1 MKTKIL
7 TTILLLLIFF
17 TTHVAGNVSGTIS
30 GKVIDDETGDPLEY
44 VSVAVYDA
52 KNESL
57 ITGTITDADG
67 QFSIKGITQGEYYLE
82 VTFIGYDKRVKKE
95 IDIEAGRTEVQV
107 GDIVLPRS
115 AEQLDEVQVVADEM
129 GVEYKIDRKVI
140 NVSQQL
146 TAASGSAVDILENV
160 PSITVDVDGNVA
172 LRGSTG
178 FMVLIDGRPTVLE
191 PSEAL
196 QQIPANTIENIEII
210 TNPSAKYNPDGTAG
224 IINII
229 TKKDKLKGLS
239 GTANLNGGNY
249 SRYGA
254 GMLLNYSRKKW
265 NVFFGADLNHGRRP
279 GMSFSERTTTKN
291 DTTFYTESDGERNR
305 ERHFWV
311 IRGGLGYN
319 FTDRDIFNI
328 EFNYGYFIWQS
339 ATIQDYTEWIEPGDR
354 LSNYISRESG
364 IRSGNFYSVSAN
376 FRHDFQKK
384 GHFLSADVSYRSREG
399 EDTSTNQ
406 LIDSDDEIASG
417 QINTEDGPGNVLQ
430 LNLDYTLPVGENN
443 KFEAGY
449 QSRIGN
455 SGDATSLSVY
465 NPENGF
471 YELQPEFTNETNYKR
486 DIHSL
491 YGIYASESEKF
502 GYQVGLRGEYTYR
515 IISSLVYNQEF
526 VIDRLDYFPT
536 LHTSYKLPSEQQLM
550 ASYSR
555 RIERPR
561 GWWLEPFI
569 TWEDAFNVRQGNPDL
584 QPEYIDAM
592 ELGYMKGL
600 GEHSLTFEG
609 YYRITSNKV
618 ERIRSVYDD
627 NVMMERPE
635 NVGKDYA
642 LGGELVLNLNLFK
655 WWKADLSGNF
665 YQYRLEGAV
674 EQQVFDRQ
682 SFNWNSRLSNTF
694 RFGKGTRIQLN
705 SRYNSA
711 TVTAQGERGDYW
723 TADLAVSQEFLN
735 KSMTAIVQVRDIF
748 GNVVRDG
755 YESGPDFYSYSEF
768 YNLAP
773 QVALTLNYRF
783 NNFNRDRNGSD
794 GEGGGGDVGGEEF

>member
-1 MKTKIL
+1 MKLKVQSIV
-7 TTILLLLIFF
+7 LLLFF
-17 TTHVAGNVSGTIS
+17 FLSTRVVGNVSGTIS
-30 GKVIDDETGDPLEY
+30 GKVIDQDTGDPMEF
-44 VSVAVYDA
+44 VSVAVYNAEDQ
-52 KNESL
+52 SL
-57 ITGTITDADG
+57 VTGTITG
-67 QFSIKGITQGEYYLE
+67 TEGEFSIKGVGQGEYYIE
-82 VTFIGYDKRVKKE
+82 VTFIGYDKQVKKG
-95 IDIEAGRTEVQV
+95 IDIQSGRTEVQV
-107 GDIVLPRS
+107 GDIVLPRAVS
-115 AEQLDEVQVVADEM
+115 QLAEVEVVADEL

-229 TKKDKLKGLS
+229 TKKDKLKGFS
-239 GTANLNGGNY
+239 GTANLNGGTY

-254 GMLLNYSRKKW
+254 GALLNYSKKKW
-265 NVFFGADLNHGRRP
+265 NVFLGADLNHGQRP
-279 GMSFSERTTTKN
+279 GVSSMERTTIKN
-291 DTTFYTESDGERNR
+291 DTTYYTKSDGER
-305 ERHFWV
+305 EGQRHFWV
-311 IRGGLGYN
+311 VRGGLGYN
-319 FTDRDIFNI
+319 ITDRDIFNA
-328 EFNYGYFIWQS
+328 EFNYGYFGWQNS
-339 ATIQDYTEWIEPGDR
+339 TDQNYQEWTAPGNQ
-354 LSNYISRESG
+354 LNNYISQEAG
-364 IRSGNFYSVSAN
+364 KRSGNFYSFAFN
-376 FRHDFQKK
+376 YRHEFQKK
-384 GHFLSADVSYRSREG
+384 GHFLTTDFSYRNRDG

-406 LIDSDDEIASG
+406 LIDPDGEISSG
-417 QINTEDGPGNVLQ
+417 QINTEDGPGREMQINT
-430 LNLDYTLPVGENN
+430 DYTLPIGENN
-443 KFEAGY
+443 KLEAGY
-449 QSRIGN
+449 QSRLG
-455 SGDATSLSVY
+455 SSADATSLSFY
-465 NPENGF
+465 NPASGE

-486 DIHSL
+486 DIHSV
-491 YGIYASESEKF
+491 YGIYASESDKF
-502 GYQVGLRGEYTYR
+502 GYQIGLRGEYTYR
-515 IISSLVYNQEF
+515 VISSLVYNQEF

-536 LHTSYKLPSEQQLM
+536 VHTSYKLPADQQVM

-561 GWWLEPFI
+561 SWYLEPFI

-584 QPEYIDAM
+584 KPEYIDAM
-592 ELGYMKGL
+592 EIGYMKGL

-618 ERIRSVYDD
+618 ERIRSVYQE

-642 LGGELVLNLNLFK
+642 LGGEMVLNLSLFK

-674 EQQVFDRQ
+674 EQQNFDRE
-682 SFNWNSRLSNTF
+682 SFNWNTRLSNTF

-711 TVTAQGERGDYW
+711 TVTAQGKRGDYF
-723 TADLAVSQEFLN
+723 TADMAFSQEFLN
-735 KSMTAIVQVRDIF
+735 KNMTAILQVRDIF
-748 GNVVRDG
+748 GRVIRDR
-755 YESGPDFYSYSEF
+755 YESGPDFSSYSEY
-768 YNLAP
+768 YNRAP
-773 QVALTLNYRF
+773 RINLTVNYRF
-783 NNFNRDRNGSD
+783 NNYQKKRGGRG
-794 GEGGGGDVGGEEF
+794 GGGGDEGGEEF

>member
-1 MKTKIL
+1 MKLNIL
-7 TTILLLLIFF
+7 SLFLLLFLILSIQ
-17 TTHVAGNVSGTIS
+17 VLGNVSGTIS
-30 GKVIDDETGDPLEY
+30 GKVIDQESGDPLEF
-44 VSVAVYDA
+44 VSVAVYNTED
-52 KNESL
+52 ESL
-57 ITGTITDADG
+57 VTGTITG
-67 QFSIKGITQGEYYLE
+67 TEGEFSIKGIGQGEYYIE
-82 VTFIGYDKRVKKE
+82 VTFIGYDKQVKE
-95 IDIEAGRTEVQV
+95 GIDIRAGRTEVQV
-107 GDIVLPRS
+107 GDISLPRS
-115 AEQLDEVQVVADEM
+115 VEQLEEVEIVADEL

-229 TKKDKLKGLS
+229 TKKDKLKGFS
-239 GTANLNGGNY
+239 GTANLNGGTY

-254 GMLLNYSRKKW
+254 GALLNYSKKKW
-265 NVFFGADLNHGRRP
+265 NVFFGADLNHGQRP
-279 GMSFSERTTTKN
+279 GVSSMERTTVKN
-291 DTTFYTESDGERNR
+291 DTTYYTKSDGER
-305 ERHFWV
+305 EGQRHFWV
-311 IRGGLGYN
+311 VRGGLGYN
-319 FTDRDIFNI
+319 ITERDIFNA
-328 EFNYGYFIWQS
+328 EFNYGYFSWQNS
-339 ATIQDYTEWIEPGDR
+339 TNQDYVEWIDPGDQ
-354 LSNYISRESG
+354 LNNYISQETGR
-364 IRSGNFYSVSAN
+364 RAGNFYSYAFN
-376 FRHDFQKK
+376 YRHDFLKK
-384 GHFLSADVSYRSREG
+384 GHFLTADFSYRNREG

-406 LIDSDDEIASG
+406 LLDQEGDISSG
-417 QINTEDGPGNVLQ
+417 QINTEDGPGHEMQ
-430 LNLDYTLPVGENN
+430 MNLDYTLPVGEN
-443 KFEAGY
+443 KKLEAGY
-449 QSRIGN
+449 QSRLGN
-455 SGDATSLSVY
+455 SSDATSLSFY
-465 NPENGF
+465 NTIRGE
-471 YELQPEFTNETNYKR
+471 YELQPEFSNETNYKR

-502 GYQVGLRGEYTYR
+502 GYQIGLRGEYTYR
-515 IISSLVYNQEF
+515 VISSLVYNQEY

-536 LHTSYKLPSEQQLM
+536 VHTSYKLPAEQQVM

-561 GWWLEPFI
+561 SWWLEPFI

-584 QPEYIDAM
+584 MPEYIDAM
-592 ELGYMKGL
+592 EIGYMKGL

-618 ERIRSVYDD
+618 ERIRSVYQE

-642 LGGELVLNLNLFK
+642 LGGEMVLNLSLFK

-665 YQYRLEGAV
+665 YQYRLDGAV
-674 EQQVFDRQ
+674 EQQNFDRE
-682 SFNWNSRLSNTF
+682 SFNWNTRLSNTF

-711 TVTAQGERGDYW
+711 TVTAQGKRGDNW
-723 TADLAVSQEFLN
+723 TADLAFSQEFLN
-735 KSMTAIVQVRDIF
+735 KNMTAILQVRDIF
-748 GNVVRDG
+748 GRVIRDS
-755 YESGPDFYSYSEF
+755 YESGPDFSSYSEY
-768 YNLAP
+768 YNRAP
-773 QVALTLNYRF
+773 RLRVTVSYRF
-783 NNFNRDRNGSD
+783 NNYQKKK
-794 GEGGGGDVGGEEF
+794 EGRGGGDEGGEEF